1 MKKLGLLLVA
11 VLMSANVFAKNASL
25 FSYNHAKVEK
35 ALVSATVLDHF
46 VSNNMLTADQ
56 LNVDNPV
63 VANFKASA
71 NAPVM
76 GPNSALG
83 IPGFVWGLIL
93 GWVGILIVYLVTE
106 DQEETKKALYGCIVG
121 TLVGVGCYFL
131 YVALF
136 VSAAA
141 SASTSTY

>member
-35 ALVSATVLDHF
+35 ALVSATALDHF

-121 TLVGVGCYFL
+121 TLLWVGCYFL
-131 YVALF
+131 LWGAIF
-136 VSAAA
+136 TSSTAAA
-141 SASTSTY
+141 SSY

>member
-121 TLVGVGCYFL
+121 TLLWVGCYFL
-131 YVALF
+131 LWGAIF
-136 VSAAA
+136 TSSTAAA
-141 SASTSTY
+141 SSY